1 MKEHNGTYNVSE
13 KKKIEIFN
21 NSHDISDYVEPPAV
35 KIGLKEVWI
44 VKDDCGH
51 EPDIFI
57 DREDAYAY
65 IKMCTEKNYKPFQCA
80 EDEIEYNT
88 AIKELDEE
96 YSDGDNFF
104 GVDGFMY
111 ARCYKVHPKGEI
123 PEW

>member
-1 MKEHNGTYNVSE
+1 M
-13 KKKIEIFN
+13 
-21 NSHDISDYVEPPAV
+21 
-35 KIGLKEVWI
+35 KEVWI

-65 IKMCTEKNYKPFQCA
+65 IKMCTERNYKPFRCA
-80 EDEIEYNT
+80 EDETEYNA

-96 YSDGDNFF
+96 YLDGDNFF

-111 ARCYKVHPKGEI
+111 ARCHKIHPKGEI

>member
-1 MKEHNGTYNVSE
+1 MK
-13 KKKIEIFN
+13 
-21 NSHDISDYVEPPAV
+21 
-35 KIGLKEVWI
+35 VWL

-57 DREDAYAY
+57 DKADAYAY
-65 IKMCTEKNYKPFQCA
+65 IKMCTERNYKPFQCP
-80 EDEIEYNT
+80 EDETEYNA

-96 YSDGDNFF
+96 YAEGYGF

-111 ARCYKVHPKGEI
+111 AHCYNVYPKGEM